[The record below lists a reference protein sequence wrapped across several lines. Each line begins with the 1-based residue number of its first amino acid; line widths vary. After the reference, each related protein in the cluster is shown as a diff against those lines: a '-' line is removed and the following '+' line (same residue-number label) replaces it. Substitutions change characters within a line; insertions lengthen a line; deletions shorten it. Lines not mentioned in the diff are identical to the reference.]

1 MVIDERVG
9 PVSVARAYFL
19 TQAVGGAAWWVAVFA
34 SEDVRR
40 WTLGGWDPAIVVAP
54 DLILFVGTSALAAL
68 LGSRFAALGAAVWTT
83 AVTLALGLYGL
94 AEQEAGWGVVLMSIA
109 TVCTLAAT
117 ATMWFGFLPTGWF
130 FVGPFSFHVAD
141 EASDAGHLRRSLA
154 QLVVFWTTFFVVVP
168 LVVMVVEER
177 LGLSWS
183 ALDQPGVCLAG
194 VSIFLVGSAVGLWSC
209 VTMALRGKGT
219 PLPAETAR
227 ELVVTGPYRF
237 IRNPMAVG
245 GLLQT
250 VGVGLAIGSWIVIL
264 IAVAGALVWNH
275 LIRRT
280 EEADL
285 AERFG
290 DPYRRYAERVRFWV
304 PTRPDPKARRLGP

>member
-1 MVIDERVG
+1 
-9 PVSVARAYFL
+9 
-19 TQAVGGAAWWVAVFA
+19 
-34 SEDVRR
+34 
-40 WTLGGWDPAIVVAP
+40 
-54 DLILFVGTSALAAL
+54 
-68 LGSRFAALGAAVWTT
+68 
-83 AVTLALGLYGL
+83 
-94 AEQEAGWGVVLMSIA
+94 
-109 TVCTLAAT
+109 
-117 ATMWFGFLPTGWF
+117 MWFGFLPTGWF

-141 EASDAGHLRRSLA
+141 ETSDLGYLRRSLA

-168 LVVMVVEER
+168 LMVMVVEER

-183 ALDQPGVCLAG
+183 ALDQPGMGLAG
-194 VSIFLVGSAVGLWSC
+194 ASIFLVGSAVGLWSC
-209 VTMALRGKGT
+209 VTMATRGKGT

-250 VGVGLAIGSWIVIL
+250 VGVGLVIGSWIVIL

-275 LIRRT
+275 LIRPT

-285 AERFG
+285 ANRFG
-290 DPYRRYAERVRFWV
+290 EPYRRYAEDVHCWV
-304 PTRPDPKARRLGP
+304 PTRPDPKAPRLGP

>member
-1 MVIDERVG
+1 MVSTERVG

-19 TQAVGGAAWWVAVFA
+19 LQAVGGAVWWVTVFA

-40 WTLGGWDPAIVVAP
+40 WTLGEWDPAVVVAP
-54 DLILFVGTSALAAL
+54 DLILFVGASALAAL
-68 LGSRFAALGAAVWTT
+68 LGSRIAALTAAAWTT
-83 AVTLALGLYGL
+83 AVTVALGLYGL
-94 AEQEAGWGVVLMSIA
+94 SEQEAGPGVVLMSIA
-109 TVCTLAAT
+109 TLCTLAAT

-168 LVVMVVEER
+168 LVVMAVEDR

-183 ALDQPGVCLAG
+183 ALDQPGVRLAG
-194 VSIFLVGSAVGLWSC
+194 LSIFLVGSAVGVWSC

-237 IRNPMAVG
+237 LRNPMAVG

-250 VGVGLAIGSWIVIL
+250 VGVGLAIGSWIVIV

-275 LIRRT
+275 LIRPT

-290 DPYRRYAERVRFWV
+290 DPYRRYAERVHCWV
-304 PTRPDPKARRLGP
+304 PTRPDLKARPLGP